1 MIVSADTDSVWL
13 ALFHNLTSQFHQIL
27 LVPVNED
34 GVTCGAKGA
43 KRMKVKPLR
52 EMEFAG
58 SITKELT
65 TNHEISC
72 PKLMNWIWT
81 F

>member
-13 ALFHNLTSQFHQIL
+13 SLFHNLSSQFHQIL
-27 LVPVNED
+27 LVPVYED
-34 GVTCGAKGA
+34 GATCGEYGA

-65 TNHEISC
+65 TNREISC
-72 PKLMNWIWT
+72 PK
-81 F
+81 

>member
-13 ALFHNLTSQFHQIL
+13 SLFQNLTSEFHQIL

-65 TNHEISC
+65 THHEISC
-72 PKLMNWIWT
+72 PKLMS
-81 F
+81 

>member
-13 ALFHNLTSQFHQIL
+13 ALFQNLTSEFHQIL

-43 KRMKVKPLR
+43 KRMNCAESDLNVK
-52 EMEFAG
+52 
-58 SITKELT
+58 
-65 TNHEISC
+65 
-72 PKLMNWIWT
+72 
-81 F
+81 